1 MGRSNDAG
9 EVVWAVIDA
18 IGAVMDGVTPV
29 PIAGPLAS
37 LAGTIKS
44 ASEGSGANMLI
55 DNPYFI
61 GNGHGEDDPSDYTRK
76 YMKNRLY
83 KNLAAGGASVVG
95 AVGSVWTQ
103 VDVAGIAM
111 HGNATGTTAAHL
123 AVFKDQASKMRK
135 GGTLAQWLD
144 VLVKMKMI
152 KLTARGAS
160 LIGSAVPIPAAGIT
174 TGVLAAAI
182 SAGAKLTMSKACVAT
197 AVELHWRVKQEQFLS
212 GALGGGKGKAVG
224 PASAMVYELFT
235 KRGMTRIL
243 GKHDVDRIVSEPAG
257 WNAINDKLLL
267 I

>member
-1 MGRSNDAG
+1 M
-9 EVVWAVIDA
+9 WAFIDGF
-18 IGAVMDGVTPV
+18 GAVLDGVTPV
-29 PIAGPLAS
+29 PIAGPLAT
-37 LAGTIKS
+37 LAGTIK
-44 ASEGSGANMLI
+44 AAHDGSGANALF

-76 YMKNRLY
+76 YMKNRL
-83 KNLAAGGASVVG
+83 KKSLAAGGASIAG

-111 HGNATGTTAAHL
+111 HGNATGTTSAHL
-123 AVFKDQASKMRK
+123 AVFANQARKVRK

-144 VLVKMKMI
+144 VLVKMKSI

-174 TGVLAAAI
+174 TGVIAAAVA
-182 SAGAKLTMSKACVAT
+182 AGGKLTMSKACVAT
-197 AVELHWRVKQEQFLS
+197 SLELHWRVKQEQFMS
-212 GALGGGKGKAVG
+212 GVFGGGSGKGVG

-235 KRGMTRIL
+235 KRGMTRLL
-243 GKHDVDRIVSEPAG
+243 GKYDVDRIIAEPAG